1 MKLVRFIGKALRDF
15 ALIFYDDL
23 EFKAMSLP
31 RLGAGI
37 LTALVVWV
45 VVVWVTDNRMFPGF
59 SELCALTGGIWATY
73 LCKRRSSP
81 PEENEHHGKNQR
93 VDSTSG

>member
-1 MKLVRFIGKALRDF
+1 MRLVRFIGKALRDF

-45 VVVWVTDNRMFPGF
+45 VAVWVTDDRMFPGF

-73 LCKRRSSP
+73 LFKRRSNP
-81 PEENEHHGKNQR
+81 PEENVHHGEDKR
-93 VDSTSG
+93 VDSESG